1 MNLTAIFV
9 VAGLFLLYS
18 LFSKFLEKTSLT
30 APMIFT
36 AAGLLIAFFWKN
48 LLGTSGMSHGTVHLL
63 AEITLIFVLFTD
75 AARINFKILRK
86 DHILPQRMLLFGL
99 PLTIILGSVFAY
111 IIFDRFILWEA
122 ALLAAILAPTDAAL
136 GQAVVSSEDVP
147 IRIRQT
153 LGVESGL
160 NDGVALPAVLV
171 LASLASSIMAER
183 SGWDWIQFTLFQVI
197 LGPIV
202 GATIGFIGARLVGY
216 FTNKDWLSHTFE
228 GISALSI
235 SLIAFTGAELVGGN
249 GFISAFVGGL
259 AFGNFLT
266 NRCEFLYEFAESE
279 GQFFTL
285 TTFLVF
291 GAIAIHLIGDEFHW
305 TYLLYGILSLT
316 IIRMLPIAISL
327 IGTGVNKYTVV
338 FLGWFGP
345 RGLASILFALLIL
358 EKIEIMHGG
367 QIISIVI
374 VTVLLSILLHGI
386 TAVPASRKYGS
397 IVRAD
402 SECEEMKPV
411 QKMMP

>member
-1 MNLTAIFV
+1 MDLTAILV

-18 LFSKFLEKTSLT
+18 LFSKRLDRTSLT

-36 AAGLLIAFFWKN
+36 GAGLVVSFFWKD
-48 LLGTSGMSHGTVHLL
+48 LLGTSDMRHGTVHLL

-75 AARINFKILRK
+75 AARINFTLLRK
-86 DHILPQRMLLFGL
+86 DHILPQRMLFIGL
-99 PLTIILGSVFAY
+99 PLTIIFGAIAAYFLFDKFVF
-111 IIFDRFILWEA
+111 WEA

-160 NDGVALPAVLV
+160 NDGIALPAVLV
-171 LASLASSIMAER
+171 LASLASTTMAEHGR
-183 SGWDWIQFTLFQVI
+183 LYWVHFTFLQIV
-197 LGPIV
+197 LGPLV
-202 GATIGFIGARLVGY
+202 GLAFGFIGAKLVT
-216 FTNKDWLSHTFE
+216 FFVEKNWMSQTFE
-228 GISALSI
+228 GICALSI
-235 SLIAFTGAELVGGN
+235 ALIAFAGAGLVGGN

-259 AFGNFLT
+259 AFGHFLAH
-266 NRCEFLYEFAESE
+266 RCEFLYEFAESE

-285 TTFLVF
+285 TTFLIF
-291 GAIAIHLIGDEFHW
+291 GTVAFHLIGDNFHW
-305 TYLLYGILSLT
+305 TYLLYGVLSLT

-327 IGTGVNKYTVV
+327 IGTGVNKYTVA

-358 EKIEIMHGG
+358 EQAEIKYGE

-374 VTVLLSILLHGI
+374 VTVLLSIFFHGI
-386 TAVPASRKYGS
+386 TAFPASRKYGLAVKNDGES
-397 IVRAD
+397 
-402 SECEEMKPV
+402 EEMKPV
-411 QKMMP
+411 QDI